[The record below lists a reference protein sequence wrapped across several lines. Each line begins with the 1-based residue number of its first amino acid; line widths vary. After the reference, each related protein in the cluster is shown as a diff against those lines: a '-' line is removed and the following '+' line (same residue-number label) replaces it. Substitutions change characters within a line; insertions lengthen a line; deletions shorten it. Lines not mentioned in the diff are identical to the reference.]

1 VAFRAHG
8 LPRFE
13 TWVCDECRLTFLLDF
28 APATR
33 CATHGE
39 DAHCHVG
46 HRIVCHD
53 GKVIYAAASSECQ
66 PYAVNEYL

>member
-1 VAFRAHG
+1 
-8 LPRFE
+8 
-13 TWVCDECRLTFLLDF
+13 LTFLLDF

-53 GKVIYAAASSECQ
+53 GKVIYAAAQAECQ